1 VAARRRNS
9 NEKLMSRVGKKIIE
23 IPKGV
28 TINVT
33 ESTVE
38 VQGPKG
44 KLTMPIPA
52 GVTFKLEDGKLLAE
66 RANDE
71 HTAIHGTARALVA
84 NAVKG
89 VSEGFTQLMDVVGV
103 GYKAEMR
110 GKSVHFALGYSHPIE
125 FVLPEGVTAKVE
137 KMQKTIQQYQTTV
150 TISAIDKHLLGQVAA
165 NMHKLRKPDAYKGK
179 GVRYA
184 DRPLKLKP
192 GKTGK

>member
-1 VAARRRNS
+1 
-9 NEKLMSRVGKKIIE
+9 MSRVGKKIIE

-28 TINVT
+28 TVNVN
-33 ESTVE
+33 ENAVE

-44 KLTMPIPA
+44 KLSTTIPA
-52 GVTFKLEDGKLLAE
+52 GVTFKLEDGKLTAE
-66 RANDE
+66 RADDE

-84 NAVKG
+84 NAVRG

-103 GYKAEMR
+103 GYKAELK
-110 GKSVHFALGYSHPIE
+110 GKSIHFALGYSHPIE

-137 KMQKTIQQYQTTV
+137 KVQKTIPQYQTTV
-150 TISAIDKHLLGQVAA
+150 TISAIDKELLGQVAA

>member
-1 VAARRRNS
+1 
-9 NEKLMSRVGKKIIE
+9 MSRVGKKVIE

-28 TINVT
+28 TVNVT
-33 ESTVE
+33 ETVIE

-44 KLTMPIPA
+44 KLTTPVPA
-52 GVTFKLEDGKLLAE
+52 GVAFKLEDGKLAAE
-66 RANDE
+66 RADDE

-84 NAVKG
+84 NAIKG
-89 VSEGFTQLMDVVGV
+89 VSEGFSQSMDVVGV
-103 GYKAEMR
+103 GYKAELK
-110 GKSVHFALGYSHPIE
+110 GNSIHFTLGYSHPIE
-125 FVLPEGVTAKVE
+125 FVLPTGVTAKVE
-137 KMQKTIQQYQTTV
+137 KQQKTITQYQTTI

-184 DRPLKLKP
+184 DRPMKLKP